1 MEFRQLLE
9 ARHSVRRFTDQPIE
23 RCVIDEM
30 VEEAG
35 LAPSS
40 KNSKSSGFMI
50 IEDKSTL
57 EAISEMREHGSGLI
71 KGAAAAIVV
80 LGNTEAS
87 LKANVET
94 LKVARR
100 EKATGLTEV
109 ERLRLDDEIVRFE
122 HSLLSFR
129 FREAGMGRKVDQ
141 AALERAAKE
150 LYEFR
155 VANKAALGHLFGGV
169 YGLYGKRGGEHRIWA
184 RVGGVP
190 R

>member
-57 EAISEMREHGSGLI
+57 DAISEMREHGSGLI

-80 LGNTEAS
+80 LGNTEATDLWLDNAAIS
-87 LKANVET
+87 
-94 LKVARR
+94 
-100 EKATGLTEV
+100 ATYL
-109 ERLRLDDEIVRFE
+109 
-122 HSLLSFR
+122 LLSAVDKGLGACWVHVNGR
-129 FREAGMGRKVDQ
+129 PRVKTDPSQGTAEGYLRELLGIKDNMKPLCVI
-141 AALERAAKE
+141 
-150 LYEFR
+150 
-155 VANKAALGHLFGGV
+155 ALG
-169 YGLYGKRGGEHRIWA
+169 YEDK
-184 RVGGVP
+184 
-190 R
+190 

>member
-80 LGNTEAS
+80 LGNTEATDLWLDNAAIS
-87 LKANVET
+87 
-94 LKVARR
+94 
-100 EKATGLTEV
+100 ATYL
-109 ERLRLDDEIVRFE
+109 
-122 HSLLSFR
+122 LLSAVDKGLGACWVHVNGR
-129 FREAGMGRKVDQ
+129 PRVKTDPSPGTAEGYLRELLGIKDNMKPLCVI
-141 AALERAAKE
+141 
-150 LYEFR
+150 
-155 VANKAALGHLFGGV
+155 ALG
-169 YGLYGKRGGEHRIWA
+169 YEDK
-184 RVGGVP
+184 
-190 R
+190 